1 MARGGISAYSRA
13 TGFAGAGRGNGV
25 GGVRRDAEV
34 EASQRSVA
42 SGGDVVEAIAR
53 VQNAG
58 GGEVKIPVT
67 SATKVL
73 NKVALTPN
81 GQLIVNTGAL
91 TGDLTNGEL
100 KMFDPNGKE
109 IKMDRTVTV
118 MVTENGISGFR
129 QQSANG
135 VFQPMRQQAE
145 ITQEQRDAILN
156 STIAPQLR
164 GARWSVDGSKIT
176 GWSLDKDLF
185 PDKELRAA
193 IYRTGAVGSNGV
205 LKFTPRGPLGEK
217 IVDSIAN
224 YVENN
229 KLPKIKGT
237 LMNEVFKV
245 IPSKKTKSI
254 IGEE

>member
-1 MARGGISAYSRA
+1 MARGGVSAYSRA
-13 TGFAGAGRGNGV
+13 TGFAGAGRGVGV

-34 EASQRSVA
+34 EAAGRSVA
-42 SGGDVVEAIAR
+42 SGGDALEAVVRI
-53 VQNAG
+53 QNAG
-58 GGEVKIPVT
+58 GGEIKIPVT

-73 NKVALTPN
+73 NRVAVSPN
-81 GQLIVNTGAL
+81 GALIVNTGAL
-91 TGDLTNGEL
+91 TGDLLNGEL

-118 MVTENGISGFR
+118 MVAENGISGFR
-129 QQSANG
+129 QPSANG

-145 ITQEQRDAILN
+145 ITMEQRDAILN

-164 GARWSVDGSKIT
+164 GARWSVDGTKIT

-217 IVDSIAN
+217 IVESIAN
-224 YVENN
+224 WAESN
-229 KLPKIKGT
+229 KYPRIKGT

-245 IPSKKTKSI
+245 KKSKA
-254 IGEE
+254 IGTEE

>member
-67 SATKVL
+67 SATKIL
-73 NKVALTPN
+73 NRVAVNPAGAL
-81 GQLIVNTGAL
+81 LINTGAL
-91 TGDLTNGEL
+91 TGDLANGEL
-100 KMFDPNGKE
+100 KMFNSDGRE
-109 IKMDRTVTV
+109 IKMERTVTV
-118 MVTENGISGFR
+118 MVTENGIGGFR
-129 QQSANG
+129 MGTARG
-135 VFQPMRQQAE
+135 FQPVRQQAE
-145 ITQEQRDAILN
+145 ITTEQRDAILN
-156 STIAPQLR
+156 STVAPQLR

-176 GWSLDKDLF
+176 GWSLDKAVF

-193 IYRTGAVGSNGV
+193 IYRTGAVGANGV
-205 LKFTPRGPLGEK
+205 LRFTPRGPLGEK
-217 IVDSIAN
+217 VQDAMAEYMKKMLPN
-224 YVENN
+224 Y
-229 KLPKIKGT
+229 PKIKGS

-245 IPSKKTKSI
+245 KKTKEIST
-254 IGEE
+254 EE